1 MLNLAKTKFKDLLF
15 SLYIKVSIFF
25 IKKTIF
31 YEGKIKRR
39 LKDSLSYKIRIFY
52 NKSMIG
58 ENPLVDELINI
69 TANEILD
76 IPNSPNSITQF
87 NRAEIEEITSTISSD
102 KEINVIKSLNFQ
114 LSAVKNFYL
123 SNLILSKDESYKHDM
138 HSDIAK
144 AVEFGELIIDK
155 DKPDFKQLSLKS
167 NQIYSATLKDFINKN
182 QNRNFQ
188 HLSYAFFNIS
198 KFLTILVL
206 AVLALSSTYE
216 YGYFSYF
223 EISINF
229 IPFTYQDIILAS
241 FQWVIIIGLGSLSAL
256 LFYLIYNRMTYGFSL
271 KEIEKISPTKAYTKD
286 GFIFTLYTFLAFIP
300 LVTIIPDKNYQNYTI
315 LICVSYLWTKLI
327 IYLFNHPRILIK
339 RPFYIKYLITYTP
352 LFLLLFFICGHNQA
366 NFDLKNAKFDSCIN
380 CSENKKITN
389 ISILKTLS
397 KGIIYYDKNK
407 TINFIPY
414 EQIKSLK
421 FA

>member
-1 MLNLAKTKFKDLLF
+1 MLNLAKTKFKDFLF
-15 SLYIKVSIFF
+15 SLYIKVSIFI

-76 IPNSPNSITQF
+76 IPNSPDSITQF

-123 SNLILSKDESYKHDM
+123 STFIISKDESYKHEM

-144 AVEFGELIIDK
+144 AIQYGELIINK
-155 DKPDFKQLSLKS
+155 DKPDFKQLSQKS
-167 NQIYSATLKDFINKN
+167 NQIYSATLKEFINKN
-182 QNRNFQ
+182 QNRSFH
-188 HLSYAFFNIS
+188 HLSYTFLNIS

-271 KEIEKISPTKAYTKD
+271 KEIEKYH
-286 GFIFTLYTFLAFIP
+286 
-300 LVTIIPDKNYQNYTI
+300 QQ
-315 LICVSYLWTKLI
+315 KL
-327 IYLFNHPRILIK
+327 
-339 RPFYIKYLITYTP
+339 
-352 LFLLLFFICGHNQA
+352 
-366 NFDLKNAKFDSCIN
+366 
-380 CSENKKITN
+380 
-389 ISILKTLS
+389 ILKTDLFLH
-397 KGIIYYDKNK
+397 
-407 TINFIPY
+407 FIHFWHLY
-414 EQIKSLK
+414 L
-421 FA
+421 